1 MVLTIKGKTYN
12 FAQLYMFFTIISKM
26 KKIINAEMSIFGR
39 VQGVNFRNI
48 VKNFCEKNEI
58 RGFVENKVDGS
69 VYIKAIAEE
78 EKVKILKEWIES
90 SPGISSIRKIDFKSK
105 ISSKSEH
112 TNFFIKREDNLI
124 IDKIKGLKNLA
135 RYSIGR

>member
-1 MVLTIKGKTYN
+1 
-12 FAQLYMFFTIISKM
+12 MFFTIISKM
-26 KKIINAEMSIFGR
+26 KNIMNAEMNIFGR

-69 VYIKAIAEE
+69 VYIKATAEQ
-78 EKVKILKEWIES
+78 EKIKVLKEWIES
-90 SPGISSIRKIDFKSK
+90 SPGISAIKKVDLKSRITK
-105 ISSKSEH
+105 KSEH
-112 TNFFIKREDNLI
+112 PSFSIKREDNLI